1 MAILKGYE
9 GKLPPGAAEQLARS
23 LDSWRQS
30 KAMGLNVRVGIC
42 SGPGCQLAEALDG
55 QSWALD
61 DVPSLPIPGCI
72 RSPCCGCCYTPV
84 QPDLDLTPMT
94 AEEAAENEREF
105 EELVTQ
111 LPSKEEEA
119 VRGILANA
127 LKAFGIK

>member
-1 MAILKGYE
+1 
-9 GKLPPGAAEQLARS
+9 
-23 LDSWRQS
+23 
-30 KAMGLNVRVGIC
+30 
-42 SGPGCQLAEALDG
+42 
-55 QSWALD
+55 
-61 DVPSLPIPGCI
+61 
-72 RSPCCGCCYTPV
+72 
-84 QPDLDLTPMT
+84 MT